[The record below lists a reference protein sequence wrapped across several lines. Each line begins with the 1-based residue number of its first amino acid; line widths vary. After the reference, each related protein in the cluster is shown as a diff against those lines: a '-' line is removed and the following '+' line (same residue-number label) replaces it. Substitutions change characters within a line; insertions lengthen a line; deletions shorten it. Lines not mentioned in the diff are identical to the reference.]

1 MPPVF
6 YETEEMSE
14 VEYVSEAATL
24 DPALEA
30 VLEKYGCSASA
41 GFGVM
46 AWLTITAAAVALKKK
61 D

>member
-1 MPPVF
+1 
-6 YETEEMSE
+6 MSE
-14 VEYVSEAATL
+14 VEYVSEADSL

-46 AWLTITAAAVALKKK
+46 ALLTVATAFVALKKK